1 MAGFGDLLQKAFYM
15 GVGIASYLPEVAN
28 RETLNELRDQ
38 AQKLAEELVSRG
50 EMTAEEA
57 KHTVEEMLQQAQDAV
72 QQVADSTATSATTS
86 PPRPIEIV
94 VEEVTPEGEQPV
106 QVTSKVPTQATPES
120 EADVEALRQRVVQLQ
135 EELSRLQ
142 QNTPDQT

>member
-1 MAGFGDLLQKAFYM
+1 MAGFSDLLQKAFYM

-28 RETLNELRDQ
+28 REKFNELREQ

-57 KHTVEEMLQQAQDAV
+57 KHTVEDMLQQAQTVV
-72 QQVADSTATSATTS
+72 QQAADSATTS
-86 PPRPIEIV
+86 PSATPRPIEIV

-106 QVTSKVPTQATPES
+106 TVTSKVPTQSAPET
-120 EADVEALRQRVVQLQ
+120 EADVDALRQRVAQLQ

-142 QNTPDQT
+142 HNQPDQA

>member
-28 RETLNELRDQ
+28 RDKINELRDQ
-38 AQKLAEELVSRG
+38 AQKLAEELVARG

-57 KHTVEEMLQQAQDAV
+57 KHTVEDMLKQAQDAV
-72 QQVADSTATSATTS
+72 QQVAESTAATS
-86 PPRPIEIV
+86 PTTPRPIEIV
-94 VEEVTPEGEQPV
+94 VEEVTPDGDQPV
-106 QVTSKVPTQATPES
+106 TVTSKVPTQAAPAAE
-120 EADVEALRQRVVQLQ
+120 EDVDTLRQRVAQLQ

-142 QNTPDQT
+142 QHSPNEG